1 MADIA
6 PSHDERI
13 KNKIFKAV
21 KSGNST
27 KTHVKRL
34 SNRLGKKQPKRITST
49 EENSTKTPVLKRLKD
64 RLGKK
69 QPKMITSTK
78 ENSTKTPVKRL
89 KDRLGKKQPEMI
101 SSNKENFIRDARNSQ
116 ERAFSPEEPIYA
128 DRPKRVP
135 SVIMKPHSSSS
146 VYVDAPM
153 TRPTPIH
160 SRQLHSVSSNRPS
173 RKDQRQPRPY
183 YGHSSSTGMNQR
195 ESQAKELQSQLQQD
209 LDELFSTIGKDTSAK
224 MIRKG
229 VAELILK
236 TDAAFNRR

>member
-49 EENSTKTPVLKRLKD
+49 EENSTRTPVWK

-89 KDRLGKKQPEMI
+89 SNRLGKKQPKMI
-101 SSNKENFIRDARNSQ
+101 SSNKENSIRDARNSQ

-128 DRPKRVP
+128 DRPKKIP

-146 VYVDAPM
+146 VYADAPM

-173 RKDQRQPRPY
+173 RKDQRQPQPY

-236 TDAAFNRR
+236 ADAAFNRR

>member
-6 PSHDERI
+6 LSHDERI

-34 SNRLGKKQPKRITST
+34 SNRLGKKQPKMITST
-49 EENSTKTPVLKRLKD
+49 EENSTKTPVWKRLKG

-69 QPKMITSTK
+69 QPKM
-78 ENSTKTPVKRL
+78 
-89 KDRLGKKQPEMI
+89 M
-101 SSNKENFIRDARNSQ
+101 SSNKENFIRDASNSQ
-116 ERAFSPEEPIYA
+116 ERAFSPEGPIYA
-128 DRPKRVP
+128 DTPERLP
-135 SVIMKPHSSSS
+135 SVILRKPHSSSS
-146 VYVDAPM
+146 VYVDASI

-160 SRQLHSVSSNRPS
+160 SRKLHSVSSNRPS
-173 RKDQRQPRPY
+173 RKDQQQPQPY

-195 ESQAKELQSQLQQD
+195 QSQAKELQSQLQQD

>member
-13 KNKIFKAV
+13 QNKIFKAV

-34 SNRLGKKQPKRITST
+34 GNRLGKKQPKRITST
-49 EENSTKTPVLKRLKD
+49 EENSTRTPVWK

-89 KDRLGKKQPEMI
+89 SNRLGKKQPKMI
-101 SSNKENFIRDARNSQ
+101 SSNKENSIRDARNSQ

-128 DRPKRVP
+128 DRPKKIP

-146 VYVDAPM
+146 VYADAPM

-173 RKDQRQPRPY
+173 RKDQRQPQPY

-236 TDAAFNRR
+236 ADAAFNRR

>member
-34 SNRLGKKQPKRITST
+34 GNRLGKKQPKRITST
-49 EENSTKTPVLKRLKD
+49 EENSTRTPVWK

-89 KDRLGKKQPEMI
+89 SNRLGKKQPKMI
-101 SSNKENFIRDARNSQ
+101 SSNKENSIRDARNSQ

-128 DRPKRVP
+128 DRPKKIP

-146 VYVDAPM
+146 VYADAPM

-173 RKDQRQPRPY
+173 RKDQRQPQPY

>member
-6 PSHDERI
+6 IGHNESIE
-13 KNKIFKAV
+13 NKIFKAV

-34 SNRLGKKQPKRITST
+34 GNRLGKKQPKRITST
-49 EENSTKTPVLKRLKD
+49 EENSTRTPVWK

-89 KDRLGKKQPEMI
+89 SNRLGKKQPKMI
-101 SSNKENFIRDARNSQ
+101 SSNKENSIRDARNSQ

-128 DRPKRVP
+128 DRPKKIP

-146 VYVDAPM
+146 VYADAPM

-173 RKDQRQPRPY
+173 RKDQRQPQPY

-195 ESQAKELQSQLQQD
+195 ESRAKELQSQLQQD